1 MPIYEVSLHENWF
14 SRCIKVRLWG
24 LCVRMLLFHHYNCI
38 IIARVI
44 KTYTHHNT
52 ITSENAPLTNP
63 PSLIAKSRNFH
74 KLIVGSLNVLRISS
88 ALMELAV
95 TLLLVLMGEVDDDIL
110 ERWCMM
116 VTILWWCRW
125 CMEMTSVFKAN
136 RFFLTIQ
143 YSFEIELDV
152 YWCFNFCL
160 FSKYYSTL

>member
-1 MPIYEVSLHENWF
+1 MGLSTSSLLLLLLSLLLQRKLNGVVSHWSNPTNFGHANLRSESTWKLIQ
-14 SRCIKVRLWG
+14 SVYKSKGVGVVCEDVTLPS
-24 LCVRMLLFHHYNCI
+24 LCI

-116 VTILWWCRW
+116 VTTTYIV
-125 CMEMTSVFKAN
+125 MQMM
-136 RFFLTIQ
+136 
-143 YSFEIELDV
+143 
-152 YWCFNFCL
+152 
-160 FSKYYSTL
+160 

>member
-1 MPIYEVSLHENWF
+1 M
-14 SRCIKVRLWG
+14 
-24 LCVRMLLFHHYNCI
+24 RMLLFHHYNCI

-63 PSLIAKSRNFH
+63 PSLIAKSRNVH

-110 ERWCMM
+110 ER
-116 VTILWWCRW
+116 
-125 CMEMTSVFKAN
+125 
-136 RFFLTIQ
+136 
-143 YSFEIELDV
+143 
-152 YWCFNFCL
+152 
-160 FSKYYSTL
+160 

>member
-1 MPIYEVSLHENWF
+1 M
-14 SRCIKVRLWG
+14 
-24 LCVRMLLFHHYNCI
+24 RMLLFHHYNCI

-88 ALMELAV
+88 ALMEAV

-110 ERWCMM
+110 ER
-116 VTILWWCRW
+116 
-125 CMEMTSVFKAN
+125 
-136 RFFLTIQ
+136 
-143 YSFEIELDV
+143 
-152 YWCFNFCL
+152 
-160 FSKYYSTL
+160 

>member
-1 MPIYEVSLHENWF
+1 MNID
-14 SRCIKVRLWG
+14 IKVRLWG

-88 ALMELAV
+88 ALMEL
-95 TLLLVLMGEVDDDIL
+95 
-110 ERWCMM
+110 
-116 VTILWWCRW
+116 
-125 CMEMTSVFKAN
+125 
-136 RFFLTIQ
+136 
-143 YSFEIELDV
+143 
-152 YWCFNFCL
+152 
-160 FSKYYSTL
+160 